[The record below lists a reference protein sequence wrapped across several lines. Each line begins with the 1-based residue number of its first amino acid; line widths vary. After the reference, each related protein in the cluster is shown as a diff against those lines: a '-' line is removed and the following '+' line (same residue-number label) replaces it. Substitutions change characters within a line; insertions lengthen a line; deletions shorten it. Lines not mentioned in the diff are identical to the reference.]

1 MIEDPD
7 RCYQAAQSKDARFDG
22 QFFCAVTSTGIYC
35 RPSCPAR
42 TPKRENMRFY
52 ATAAAAQQ
60 AGFRA
65 CLRCRP
71 DATPGSPEWNV
82 RADVVARAM
91 RLIRDGVVDREGVE
105 GLAGR
110 LGYSTRQL
118 NRLITA
124 EVGTG
129 PLALARAQRSQ
140 TARVLLETTD
150 LPVAHVAFA
159 AGFAS
164 VRQCNDTVRQTFAD
178 TPSGLRARAA
188 RTVLGRRYKRE
199 PAAQAIRLRLPCR
212 QPFNPAS
219 VLDFLGLR
227 ALPGVEALDG
237 VSYTR
242 SLRLPHGHGIVT
254 LRAPEA
260 EDGAEWQLTA
270 RPTWKAS
277 SSFRTCAT
285 CRLRWR
291 AAASCSTSMPTLS
304 PSGRPSGATR
314 SSARWCDAIRDD
326 ACPAP
331 PTASSSPYGPS
342 SANRSRSPARARWP
356 AGWCWPPV
364 NSCPHQLGAVTHL
377 FPTPAALVE
386 LAEDDPGAFSMP
398 AGRRR
403 AVVAL
408 AQAVDAGDVV
418 IDPGADPAEL
428 RRSLVALPGIGPWT
442 AEYVAMRALRDPD
455 AFMPT
460 DLGIRRGAVALGLPD
475 DPTHL
480 RAMTEHWRPWRS
492 YAMAHLWACRP
503 PPHRNSPP
511 DGRKDVPHDHHHT
524 SQPPCPVDTPIGQ
537 IVLESDGDVL
547 IGLRLPNAV
556 GLGRRDEESPVL
568 KEAATQ
574 LEEYF
579 AGERTEFDL
588 RMELDG
594 TPFQREVWSELSRIP
609 YGETIS
615 YGELARRVGR
625 PKGPRAVGQANGRN
639 PIAII
644 VPCHRVLASNGIGG
658 YGGGLTVKRA
668 LLALE
673 GVSA

>member
-7 RCYQAAQSKDARFDG
+7 RCYQAAHSKDARFDG
-22 QFFCAVTSTGIYC
+22 WFFCAVTSTGIYC

-118 NRLITA
+118 NRLITG

-129 PLALARAQRSQ
+129 ALALARAQRSQ
-140 TARVLLETTD
+140 TARILLETTD

-159 AGFAS
+159 AGFSS

-188 RTVLGRRYKRE
+188 RTALGRRARRA
-199 PAAQAIRLRLPCR
+199 PATQAIRLRLPCR

-219 VLDFLGLR
+219 VLDFLGGR
-227 ALPGVEALDG
+227 ALPGVESLDG
-237 VSYTR
+237 ASYTR

-260 EDGAEWQLTA
+260 AGDDGPAHVEAELVLSDLRDLHTAVARCRQLLDLDADPVAIWEALRGDPLVGALVRGDPGRRVPGAADGFELAVRAVIGQQVSVPGA
-270 RPTWKAS
+270 RTVAG
-277 SSFRTCAT
+277 
-285 CRLRWR
+285 RLVL
-291 AAASCSTSMPTLS
+291 AA
-304 PSGRPSGATR
+304 G
-314 SSARWCDAIRDD
+314 DAL
-326 ACPAP
+326 PAP
-331 PTASSSPYGPS
+331 
-342 SANRSRSPARARWP
+342 
-356 AGWCWPPV
+356 AGT
-364 NSCPHQLGAVTHL
+364 VTHL

-386 LAEDDPGAFSMP
+386 LAGRDPGTFPMP

-403 AVVAL
+403 ALVAL

-418 IDPGADPAEL
+418 IDPGADPSEL
-428 RRSLVALPGIGPWT
+428 RASLMALPGIGPWT

-460 DLGIRRGAVALGLPD
+460 DLGIRRAAVSLGLPD

-480 RAMTEHWRPWRS
+480 RQRTERWRPWRS
-492 YAMAHLWACRP
+492 YAMAHLWSMPA
-503 PPHRNSPP
+503 
-511 DGRKDVPHDHHHT
+511 
-524 SQPPCPVDTPIGQ
+524 
-537 IVLESDGDVL
+537 
-547 IGLRLPNAV
+547 
-556 GLGRRDEESPVL
+556 
-568 KEAATQ
+568 AATPQ
-574 LEEYF
+574 LPTR
-579 AGERTEFDL
+579 RTK
-588 RMELDG
+588 
-594 TPFQREVWSELSRIP
+594 
-609 YGETIS
+609 
-615 YGELARRVGR
+615 GR
-625 PKGPRAVGQANGRN
+625 AA
-639 PIAII
+639 
-644 VPCHRVLASNGIGG
+644 
-658 YGGGLTVKRA
+658 
-668 LLALE
+668 
-673 GVSA
+673 

>member
-71 DATPGSPEWNV
+71 DATPGSPEWNI
-82 RADVVARAM
+82 RADAVARAM

-105 GLAGR
+105 GLADR

-159 AGFAS
+159 AGFSS

-188 RTVLGRRYKRE
+188 RTAQGARARRE
-199 PAAQAIRLRLPCR
+199 PATQAIRLRLPCR
-212 QPFNPAS
+212 RPFDPAS
-219 VLDFLGLR
+219 VLEFLGLR
-227 ALPGVEALDG
+227 ALPGVEQLEG
-237 VSYTR
+237 GSYTR

-254 LRAPEA
+254 LRAPDAEGPAGPAYVEGELVLSDLRDLHTAVARCRQLLDLDADPVAIWEA
-260 EDGAEWQLTA
+260 L
-270 RPTWKAS
+270 
-277 SSFRTCAT
+277 
-285 CRLRWR
+285 
-291 AAASCSTSMPTLS
+291 
-304 PSGRPSGATR
+304 
-314 SSARWCDAIRDD
+314 RDD
-326 ACPAP
+326 PLVGPLVRGNPGRRVPGAADGFELAVRAVIGQQVSVPGARTVAGRLVHAAGELLPAP
-331 PTASSSPYGPS
+331 
-342 SANRSRSPARARWP
+342 
-356 AGWCWPPV
+356 V
-364 NSCPHQLGAVTHL
+364 GAVTHL
-377 FPTPAALVE
+377 FPTPTALME
-386 LAEDDPGAFSMP
+386 LAGREPGAFAMP

-403 AVVAL
+403 ALVAL
-408 AQAVDAGDVV
+408 AHAVETGDVV
-418 IDPGADPAEL
+418 IDPGADPVEL

-460 DLGIRRGAVALGLPD
+460 DLGIRRAAAALGLPD
-475 DPTHL
+475 DPAHL
-480 RAMTEHWRPWRS
+480 RELTDHWRPWRS
-492 YAMAHLWACRP
+492 YAMAHLWAMP
-503 PPHRNSPP
+503 
-511 DGRKDVPHDHHHT
+511 
-524 SQPPCPVDTPIGQ
+524 
-537 IVLESDGDVL
+537 
-547 IGLRLPNAV
+547 A
-556 GLGRRDEESPVL
+556 
-568 KEAATQ
+568 AATITPQ
-574 LEEYF
+574 LPTR
-579 AGERTEFDL
+579 RTK
-588 RMELDG
+588 
-594 TPFQREVWSELSRIP
+594 
-609 YGETIS
+609 
-615 YGELARRVGR
+615 GR
-625 PKGPRAVGQANGRN
+625 AA
-639 PIAII
+639 
-644 VPCHRVLASNGIGG
+644 
-658 YGGGLTVKRA
+658 
-668 LLALE
+668 
-673 GVSA
+673 

>member
-188 RTVLGRRYKRE
+188 RTALGRRYKRA

-237 VSYTR
+237 ASCTR

-254 LRAPEA
+254 LQAPEA
-260 EDGAEWQLTA
+260 EGSAGPAYVEGELVLSDLRDLQTAVARCRQLLDLDADPVAIWEALRGDPLVGALVRRDPGRRVPGAADGFELAVRAVIGQQVSVPGA
-270 RPTWKAS
+270 RTVAG
-277 SSFRTCAT
+277 
-285 CRLRWR
+285 RLVL
-291 AAASCSTSMPTLS
+291 AAGEPL
-304 PSGRPSGATR
+304 
-314 SSARWCDAIRDD
+314 
-326 ACPAP
+326 PAP
-331 PTASSSPYGPS
+331 
-342 SANRSRSPARARWP
+342 
-356 AGWCWPPV
+356 V
-364 NSCPHQLGAVTHL
+364 GAVTHL

-408 AQAVDAGDVV
+408 AHAVDAGDVV

-480 RAMTEHWRPWRS
+480 RDMTEHWRPWRS
-492 YAMAHLWACRP
+492 YAMAHLWAMP
-503 PPHRNSPP
+503 
-511 DGRKDVPHDHHHT
+511 
-524 SQPPCPVDTPIGQ
+524 
-537 IVLESDGDVL
+537 
-547 IGLRLPNAV
+547 A
-556 GLGRRDEESPVL
+556 
-568 KEAATQ
+568 AATPQ
-574 LEEYF
+574 LPTR
-579 AGERTEFDL
+579 RTK
-588 RMELDG
+588 
-594 TPFQREVWSELSRIP
+594 
-609 YGETIS
+609 
-615 YGELARRVGR
+615 GR
-625 PKGPRAVGQANGRN
+625 AA
-639 PIAII
+639 
-644 VPCHRVLASNGIGG
+644 
-658 YGGGLTVKRA
+658 
-668 LLALE
+668 
-673 GVSA
+673 

>member
-7 RCYQAAQSKDARFDG
+7 RCYQAAHSKDARFDG
-22 QFFCAVTSTGIYC
+22 WFFCAVTSTGIYC

-150 LPVAHVAFA
+150 LSVAHVAFA
-159 AGFAS
+159 AGFSS

-188 RTVLGRRYKRE
+188 RTAQGRRTRRA
-199 PAAQAIRLRLPCR
+199 PATQAIRLRLPCR

-237 VSYTR
+237 ASYTR
-242 SLRLPHGHGIVT
+242 SLRLPHGHGIVA

-260 EDGAEWQLTA
+260 AGDDGPAYVEGELVLSDLRDLHTAVARCRQLLDLDADPVAIWEALGDDPLVGALVRRDPGRRVPGAADGFELAVRAVVGQQVSVPGA
-270 RPTWKAS
+270 RTVAG
-277 SSFRTCAT
+277 
-285 CRLRWR
+285 RLVL
-291 AAASCSTSMPTLS
+291 AA
-304 PSGRPSGATR
+304 G
-314 SSARWCDAIRDD
+314 DAL
-326 ACPAP
+326 PAP
-331 PTASSSPYGPS
+331 S
-342 SANRSRSPARARWP
+342 
-356 AGWCWPPV
+356 
-364 NSCPHQLGAVTHL
+364 GAVTHL

-386 LAEDDPGAFSMP
+386 LAERHPGAFPMP

-418 IDPGADPAEL
+418 IDAGADPGEL
-428 RRSLVALPGIGPWT
+428 RSSLVALPGIGPWT

-460 DLGIRRGAVALGLPD
+460 DLGIRRAALALGLPD
-475 DPTHL
+475 DPAHL
-480 RAMTEHWRPWRS
+480 RQLTEHWRPWRS
-492 YAMAHLWACRP
+492 YAMAHLW
-503 PPHRNSPP
+503 S
-511 DGRKDVPHDHHHT
+511 
-524 SQPPCPVDTPIGQ
+524 
-537 IVLESDGDVL
+537 
-547 IGLRLPNAV
+547 LPA
-556 GLGRRDEESPVL
+556 
-568 KEAATQ
+568 AATPQ
-574 LEEYF
+574 LPTR
-579 AGERTEFDL
+579 RTK
-588 RMELDG
+588 
-594 TPFQREVWSELSRIP
+594 
-609 YGETIS
+609 
-615 YGELARRVGR
+615 GR
-625 PKGPRAVGQANGRN
+625 AA
-639 PIAII
+639 
-644 VPCHRVLASNGIGG
+644 
-658 YGGGLTVKRA
+658 
-668 LLALE
+668 
-673 GVSA
+673 